1 MPDPTITQSTPKPS
15 KSKVQSIAPAGSDL
29 ESLADLNS
37 KYVFVK
43 QLAQVVRIPTES
55 HPDIDPY
62 HPTTFASALEARRG
76 TLARRW
82 LGWAGRNEVYKLT
95 YSPGCPQIHEGNLN
109 TWIAPRCKAKKG
121 NVDLWS
127 DYLERIFRPDP
138 TYRDW
143 FEHWLAYP
151 IQFPGTKQHTA
162 VLFWSEQT
170 GTGKSMLGR
179 IMRELY
185 GPTNY
190 AQINESSLHG
200 QFNHW
205 AAGRQFIMGE
215 EIRGRDAQKHADA
228 LKAMITQQTVFVN
241 IKNRAHYELTD
252 CLNYYFTSNHA
263 EAFYLDPHDR
273 RFFVH
278 NIGEERYPAEKY
290 RDEFEPWF
298 YRAGGAQAIRYHL
311 EHLDLRRP
319 ILGGNPNSPNPA
331 PFNPGSPAP
340 QTAARAAMISASRS
354 PIDYW
359 WDEFT
364 SSLSDDNP
372 GVFTMEFL
380 YDLYTTSEKRARE
393 GKQQFTRKIKPR
405 MKELAGGNPVTLNN
419 CTRSRL
425 YLVQGRVSSCAGQT
439 TAAQDSTPAQDF
451 ETSCAA
457 TCAG

>member
-1 MPDPTITQSTPKPS
+1 MPGPSLPQPATKPS
-15 KSKVQSIAPAGSDL
+15 TSKKPSQKITSIALSGSDL
-29 ESLADLNS
+29 ETLTLLNS
-37 KYVFVK
+37 QYVFVR

-55 HPDIDPY
+55 HPEIDPY
-62 HPTTFASALEARRG
+62 HPTTFVSALEARRG
-76 TLARRW
+76 ILSRRW
-82 LGWAGRNEVYKLT
+82 LSWAGRREVYKLI
-95 YSPGCPQIHEGNLN
+95 YAPGQPQIHEGNLN
-109 TWIAPRCKAKKG
+109 TWISPQCKAKKG
-121 NVDLWS
+121 NIDLWN
-127 DYLERIFRPDP
+127 DYLTRIFLLDS

-143 FEHWLAYP
+143 FESWLAYP
-151 IQFPGTKQHTA
+151 IQHPGTKLHTA
-162 VLFWSEQT
+162 ILFWSEQT

-179 IMRELY
+179 IMREIY

-263 EAFYLDPHDR
+263 EAFYLDQHDR

-298 YRAGGAQAIRYHL
+298 YRQGGSEAIRYHL
-311 EHLDLRRP
+311 ETLDLTRS
-319 ILGGNPNSPNPA
+319 IVGGNPNSSEPR

-340 QTAARAAMISASRS
+340 QTSARATMILNNRNEAEEWCAMLAESPGTVLRGLEWTLATAS
-354 PIDYW
+354 
-359 WDEFT
+359 
-364 SSLSDDNP
+364 
-372 GVFTMEFL
+372 
-380 YDLYTTSEKRARE
+380 DLWE
-393 GKQQFTRKIKPR
+393 QFTKANPRTRITRKTFVTYLRRTMPMVR
-405 MKELAGGNPVTLNN
+405 GGNLITL
-419 CTRSRL
+419 SPGWVDRL
-425 YLVQGRVSSCAGQT
+425 YPLRDGVMKYSGASEETLISSYH
-439 TAAQDSTPAQDF
+439 S
-451 ETSCAA
+451 EHS
-457 TCAG
+457 